1 MKYIIVGLGNF
12 GGPLAERLTAKG
24 NEVIGLDINLD
35 RVNSLKE
42 KVSHTICLN
51 ATNEATIAELPL
63 KNTDVVIIC
72 IGKDQG
78 ANVMATA
85 LFKNIGV
92 KRLVSRAT
100 NNIHESI
107 LRAIGVDE
115 IIKPEE
121 EAAERWAKI
130 FQDSQKKD
138 E

>member
-1 MKYIIVGLGNF
+1 MKYIVVGLGNF

-24 NEVIGLDINLD
+24 NEVIGLDTSLD
-35 RVNSLKE
+35 RVNLLKE

-63 KNTDVVIIC
+63 QNTDVVVIC

-85 LFKNIGV
+85 LFKNLGV
-92 KRLVSRAT
+92 KRLVSRGT
-100 NNIHESI
+100 NSTHESI

-121 EAAERWAKI
+121 EAAERWAAI
-130 FQDSQKKD
+130 FQKGAQHD
-138 E
+138 